1 MRRSLPVLV
10 LTALI
15 AVLPAGV
22 FLAMRGLGWY
32 DRAVPAPTQHFYIVS
47 SVALISLVLAA
58 FAAAAALRVPRARVL
73 LLALSFL
80 TMAGFFSVHGLATPG
95 FIVESRYFAVTGFSA
110 RLSLLAASILLAAST
125 AEPPP
130 AVARA
135 MVRWRGALLLGTV
148 GSLGAYAALGLAL
161 PESVPPRIVSERLF
175 LDGTLVVMVAL
186 TALAAYRY
194 FEDYRRSGRPI
205 HLSVALGALL
215 LLEAQVTMHFGSV
228 WYLSWWLYHLQLLG
242 AFSTL
247 LWGLLAEYARG
258 AGPLRAFEDLGISDA
273 IEQIR
278 SGRAES
284 ILSLAAALEA
294 RDGYTLGHGERV
306 AALAVLVG
314 QQMRL
319 PAGRLRAL
327 AQGALLHDVGKIGVP
342 DAILHKPGPLT
353 LEERAVI
360 EEHPAR
366 GDQMLATSFSGAGER
381 AVIRHHHERWDGS
394 GYPDRLAGDAIPM
407 EARIGAVADV
417 YDALRSERAYRGAL
431 SRERASAYIQENAGT
446 HFDPLCAD
454 ALLAVVDRWEAEF
467 AEATR
472 SYEAHRPIPMAA

>member
-1 MRRSLPVLV
+1 
-10 LTALI
+10 
-15 AVLPAGV
+15 
-22 FLAMRGLGWY
+22 
-32 DRAVPAPTQHFYIVS
+32 
-47 SVALISLVLAA
+47 
-58 FAAAAALRVPRARVL
+58 
-73 LLALSFL
+73 
-80 TMAGFFSVHGLATPG
+80 
-95 FIVESRYFAVTGFSA
+95 
-110 RLSLLAASILLAAST
+110 
-125 AEPPP
+125 
-130 AVARA
+130 
-135 MVRWRGALLLGTV
+135 
-148 GSLGAYAALGLAL
+148 
-161 PESVPPRIVSERLF
+161 
-175 LDGTLVVMVAL
+175 
-186 TALAAYRY
+186 
-194 FEDYRRSGRPI
+194 
-205 HLSVALGALL
+205 
-215 LLEAQVTMHFGSV
+215 MHFGSV

-306 AALAVLVG
+306 AALSVLIG

-353 LEERAVI
+353 MEERVVI

-366 GDQMLATSFSGAGER
+366 GDQMLATAFPGAAER
-381 AVIRHHHERWDGS
+381 AVIRHHHERWDGN
-394 GYPDRLAGDAIPM
+394 GYPDGLAGDAIPM
-407 EARIGAVADV
+407 EARIAAVADV

-431 SRERASAYIQENAGT
+431 SRERASAYIQENAGM